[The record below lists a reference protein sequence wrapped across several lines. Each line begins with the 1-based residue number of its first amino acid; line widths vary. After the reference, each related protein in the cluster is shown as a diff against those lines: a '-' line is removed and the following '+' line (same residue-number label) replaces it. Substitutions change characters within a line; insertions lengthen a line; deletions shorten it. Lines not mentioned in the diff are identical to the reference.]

1 MRLGREKWREGL
13 GGNKAGRE
21 GRDEEKKKWVEN
33 GREGGNKPF
42 NLLTV
47 RKHFVACIKSW
58 VSS

>member
-1 MRLGREKWREGL
+1 MERGSR
-13 GGNKAGRE
+13 GNKAGRE

-33 GREGGNKPF
+33 EREGHNKSF